1 MESPVP
7 ALRWLPPAP
16 AVSHHCKAS
25 RQLLRA
31 HWALQQPQGEMAR
44 PSPCGWTSSWPGALQ
59 ASGCVSR
66 ALHVLGFLLSTLT
79 VSFPGIIPYS
89 NRRSHPCWG
98 VEVLIAPLRGCSLLT
113 LGKFSGAYL
122 PRSVPSLSLP
132 SFLPVTLCLL
142 ERVWPCLLLL
152 PFLCILVGYSVASVY
167 SVWLIQLLTKFIVLF
182 HNLGISDFILLYISL
197 LWTESRSSHC

>member
-1 MESPVP
+1 MP
-7 ALRWLPPAP
+7 ALSLASSR
-16 AVSHHCKAS
+16 SSRRHHCKAS

-31 HWALQQPQGEMAR
+31 HWAPSSPRERWLAHHHVAGPFPGLVPSRPQAAL
-44 PSPCGWTSSWPGALQ
+44 SP
-59 ASGCVSR
+59 R

-122 PRSVPSLSLP
+122 PVSAFSLSLSP
-132 SFLPVTLCLL
+132 FLPSCHTVSTRTWCLTLFAFASFSMY
-142 ERVWPCLLLL
+142 
-152 PFLCILVGYSVASVY
+152 PFVGYSGLPSIVY
-167 SVWLIQLLTKFIVLF
+167 
-182 HNLGISDFILLYISL
+182 D
-197 LWTESRSSHC
+197 